1 MIVLLNYCYFLYL
14 CWMGL
19 AFLIPGSLPGETVS
33 YLRPCSRD
41 QKTEAMRRAI
51 VVFLTCAAG
60 SQAFS
65 APALRV
71 TSSRAGSA
79 GALCTAMTSGASA
92 SRRGFLAL
100 AAGVHAVASW
110 PRS

>member
-1 MIVLLNYCYFLYL
+1 
-14 CWMGL
+14 MG
-19 AFLIPGSLPGETVS
+19 E
-33 YLRPCSRD
+33 
-41 QKTEAMRRAI
+41 TEAMRRAI

-100 AAGVHAVASW
+100 AAGTAGGLISPQRALAKKAPPVEVEDLDEVDEEEDKEFQA
-110 PRS
+110 

>member
-1 MIVLLNYCYFLYL
+1 MTL
-14 CWMGL
+14 
-19 AFLIPGSLPGETVS
+19 S
-33 YLRPCSRD
+33 YLRLCSRD
-41 QKTEAMRRAI
+41 QTTEAMRRAI

-79 GALCTAMTSGASA
+79 GALCAAMTSGASA

-110 PRS
+110 PRSCAV